1 MDWWSSL
8 AKISSEMVEELLT
21 TILAPSPPWFFE
33 EAPRLPFAFFE
44 GVVTDLE
51 PLAVGGRHNT
61 VYVICRIERGIR
73 EERRVGT
80 GEATR
85 EEKRR

>member
-1 MDWWSSL
+1 VDWSRALTNLSC
-8 AKISSEMVEELLT
+8 EMVRGLLT
-21 TILAPSPPWFFE
+21 TILAPIPPWPFVV
-33 EAPRLPFAFFE
+33 APRLPFAFFE
-44 GVVTDLE
+44 GVLADLE
-51 PLAVGGRHNT
+51 PLAVGGRHST